1 MEYMSNFD
9 FYEVR
14 FGSILSD
21 SDRKVLI
28 DLYQPLVGAGAIA
41 LFFKLWSD
49 CENDKETG
57 FYSIDKLLTNM
68 KITGQDLISQRK
80 HLEALGLLKTYE
92 KKIDA
97 GKSTYM
103 FCLYAPKQPSEFFDD
118 PFFSSLLT
126 KYIGKKDVQR
136 LVLLYKTK
144 IDTNG
149 YKDITST
156 FGEVFSNDM
165 TSLKF
170 NDSIDASQI
179 KGRKNI
185 DVYTNF
191 DQAKFVGLLV
201 ENLHLEKDFL
211 SKKELENIAKISA
224 IYGIDEN
231 TAVNYLEYYCNFK
244 GTVGKRIDF
253 DKLTKTYKNLNNYLS
268 VLPKKENV
276 STTIVSSEEKEL
288 DTNGK
293 YADFIKLMEETPSA
307 RLLSML
313 QNNTVPSDADLG
325 IIEMLATNYKFSN
338 GVINVLIRYTL
349 DMKDNTLPR
358 KYIEKVAASLVRE
371 GVTTVVEALN
381 YLNKVNK
388 KSKEKKESTTYKPNK
403 DKKFFDDENDK
414 IKFNPELEDEDVD
427 E

>member
-92 KKIDA
+92 KKIDD

-118 PFFSSLLT
+118 PFFSGLLT

-156 FGEVFSNDM
+156 FGDVFSNDM
-165 TSLKF
+165 TSLSF

-179 KGRKNI
+179 IGRNSLKIN
-185 DVYTNF
+185 TNF
-191 DQAKFVGLLV
+191 DSKNFINLLV
-201 ENLHLEKDFL
+201 KEYNVKEDFL
-211 SKKELENIAKISA
+211 SDEEIEKIAKMA
-224 IYGIDEN
+224 LIYGYDEKVV
-231 TAVNYLEYYCNFK
+231 AEYFNSYCDYCAKK
-244 GTVGKRIDF
+244 GSRIKF
-253 DKLTKTYKNLNNYLS
+253 DKLDITFKNLLCYPEYDMKNFMLFTR
-268 VLPKKENV
+268 K
-276 STTIVSSEEKEL
+276 SEKIT
-288 DTNGK
+288 TNGK
-293 YADFIKLMEETPSA
+293 YSKLITLMEEMPPA
-307 RLLSML
+307 LFIKYI
-313 QNNTVPSDADLG
+313 QNNIPPSDSDLLT
-325 IIEMLATNYKFSN
+325 IKILSKKYKLKN
-338 GVINVLIRYTL
+338 CVINALISYVLDKNHNVLSRALT
-349 DMKDNTLPR
+349 
-358 KYIEKVAASLVRE
+358 EKIAGALVRE
-371 GVTTVVEALN
+371 GVSTAVETMN
-381 YLNKVNK
+381 YLYRFDKDTKERIKSESSYTPRKAK
-388 KSKEKKESTTYKPNK
+388 KY
-403 DKKFFDDENDK
+403 FDDEEEEVE
-414 IKFNPELEDEDVD
+414 FNPDLEDENVD
-427 E
+427 D

>member
-92 KKIDA
+92 KKIDD

-156 FGEVFSNDM
+156 FGEVFGNDM
-165 TSLKF
+165 TSLNF
-170 NDSIDASQI
+170 IDSINTRNI
-179 KGRKNI
+179 KGRNSLNI
-185 DVYTNF
+185 NTEF
-191 DQAKFVGLLV
+191 DRKKFIKLLV
-201 ENLHLEKDFL
+201 DDYSVKEDFL
-211 SKKELENIAKISA
+211 SDKEIENIAKMA
-224 IYGIDEN
+224 LIYGYDEKIVATYFN
-231 TAVNYLEYYCNFK
+231 SYCDYRAKK
-244 GTVGKRIDF
+244 GSRIKF
-253 DKLTKTYKNLNNYLS
+253 DKLDITFKNLLCYPEYDMKNIML
-268 VLPKKENV
+268 LTRK
-276 STTIVSSEEKEL
+276 SERIT
-288 DTNGK
+288 TNGK
-293 YADFIKLMEETPSA
+293 YSELINLMEETAPA
-307 RLLSML
+307 FYMKCI
-313 QNNTVPSDADLG
+313 QNNIPPSDSDLLT
-325 IIEMLATNYKFSN
+325 IKILSEKYKLKN
-338 GVINVLIRYTL
+338 CVINALISYVLDKNKNILSRVLI
-349 DMKDNTLPR
+349 
-358 KYIEKVAASLVRE
+358 EKIAAALVRE
-371 GVTTVVEALN
+371 GVSTAVETMN
-381 YLNKVNK
+381 YL
-388 KSKEKKESTTYKPNK
+388 YRFNK
-403 DKKFFDDENDK
+403 DTKERIKGESSSYTPRKAKKYFDDEEEEV
-414 IKFNPELEDEDVD
+414 KFNPDLEDENVD
-427 E
+427 D